1 MYCIES
7 KFKDSWKNWFIS
19 EDVELKYRKCM
30 IGIEGEQVY
39 LNLPNNH
46 DLILKIYKKEKFKDP
61 TFLVYF
67 YSETERI
74 LHKFITNRFLYTLE
88 NDQLINGFEME
99 VSEK

>member
-7 KFKDSWKNWFIS
+7 EFKDSWKNWFIS

-30 IGIEGEQVY
+30 IGIEGEQIY
-39 LNLPNNH
+39 LNLPHH

-67 YSETERI
+67 YSESERMF
-74 LHKFITNRFLYTLE
+74 HEFMTNRFIYNLS
-88 NDQLINGFEME
+88 NNQIINGFKME
-99 VSEK
+99 VSGA